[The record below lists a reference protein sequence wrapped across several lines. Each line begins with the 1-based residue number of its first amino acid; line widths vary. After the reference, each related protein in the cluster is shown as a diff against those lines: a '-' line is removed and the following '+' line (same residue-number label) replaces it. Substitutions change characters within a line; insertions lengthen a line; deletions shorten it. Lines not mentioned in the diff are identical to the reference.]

1 MKRCRAEG
9 AERFAFFVAARGA
22 RQQSHDHRRTVDQTL
37 QTPTQS
43 SLLIPAGVAPLWN
56 KSRAAQHADYYN
68 CTWQVP
74 TRIKN
79 NARSAGKFRRI
90 AVKMRRFHRHL

>member
-1 MKRCRAEG
+1 
-9 AERFAFFVAARGA
+9 V
-22 RQQSHDHRRTVDQTL
+22 
-37 QTPTQS
+37 
-43 SLLIPAGVAPLWN
+43 GVAPLWN

-79 NARSAGKFRRI
+79 KARSAGKFRRI
-90 AVKMRRFHRHL
+90 AVKCADFIGTSSLYRSQTDEFRDRN